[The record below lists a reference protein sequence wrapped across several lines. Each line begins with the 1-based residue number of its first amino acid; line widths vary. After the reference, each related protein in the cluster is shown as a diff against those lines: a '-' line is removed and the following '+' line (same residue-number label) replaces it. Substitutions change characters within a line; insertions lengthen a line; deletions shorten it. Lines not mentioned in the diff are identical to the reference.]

1 MGRNVWISQMVYID
15 ELHPEA
21 ITIGDNC
28 AIGIRTSIISHT
40 YWGARRKEGAFGDV
54 LLEKNVYV
62 GPHCVVMPNTRIGE
76 GSVIIGGTVVK
87 GNVPARTLWGPPA
100 AGPLGEVTVPL
111 IWENSYEDFLGGI
124 RPLRDKGGS
133 RVPRS

>member
-1 MGRNVWISQMVYID
+1 M
-15 ELHPEA
+15 
-21 ITIGDNC
+21 
-28 AIGIRTSIISHT
+28 
-40 YWGARRKEGAFGDV
+40 

-111 IWENSYEDFLGGI
+111 IWGNSYDDFLRGI
-124 RPLRDKGGS
+124 RPLRDKAGS
-133 RVPRS
+133 RGPRS